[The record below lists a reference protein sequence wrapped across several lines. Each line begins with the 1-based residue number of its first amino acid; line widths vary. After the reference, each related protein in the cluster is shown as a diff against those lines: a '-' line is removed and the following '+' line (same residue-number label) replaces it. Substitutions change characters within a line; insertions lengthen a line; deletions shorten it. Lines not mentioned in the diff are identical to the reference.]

1 MLVAARQALA
11 ARFCHPHIYYMQ
23 ALTSKQRAFCG
34 EYLKD
39 ENRRQAAI
47 RAGYGE
53 KAASQ
58 QGGKLLHDPRIQ
70 DRIAKLRSAE
80 ASPDDMTLAEHW
92 RALTKLRGEL
102 QAAFKL
108 PDVTSAQVSALRGA
122 VDAEVARGRALRF
135 HDPDPRDPKEDED
148 RPTIGEILRGS
159 LRPGG
164 RKPAEPRSNGSGEDS

>member
-1 MLVAARQALA
+1 MRQALA
-11 ARFCHPHIYYMQ
+11 TRLAPRHILNMQ
-23 ALTSKQRAFCG
+23 PLTSKQRAFCS
-34 EYLKD
+34 EYVKD
-39 ENRRQAAI
+39 GNRRQSAL
-47 RAGYGE
+47 RAGYGPN
-53 KAASQ
+53 AVSQ
-58 QGGKLLHDPRIQ
+58 QGGKLLEDERVK
-70 DRIAKLRSAE
+70 DRIAKLLKAE

-164 RKPAEPRSNGSGEDS
+164 RKPADPRSNGSGEDN